1 MNEHFKQVNRNKY
14 LTIVPT
20 NESKEKN
27 KKKYKELWIKINNQV
42 RNRSI
47 IRKLGDHDE
56 NIWRSNL
63 IQMTISLWKK
73 TIEIR
78 IIALVVSVVFLKIN
92 EYYQHVFLDECL
104 YKIWMKSNNELK
116 EIDIKNR
123 VYFYFDVIIN
133 GTKINFSN
141 ILSCKKL
148 YQSIITFHIK
158 FQQVQNYY
166 VLGSIK

>member
-1 MNEHFKQVNRNKY
+1 MKIKFNSDDNVPLNK
-14 LTIVPT
+14 I
-20 NESKEKN
+20 
-27 KKKYKELWIKINNQV
+27 
-42 RNRSI
+42 
-47 IRKLGDHDE
+47 
-56 NIWRSNL
+56 
-63 IQMTISLWKK
+63 
-73 TIEIR
+73 IEIR
-78 IIALVVSVVFLKIN
+78 IIALVVRVVFLKIN
-92 EYYQHVFLDECL
+92 KYYQHVFLDECL

-158 FQQVQNYY
+158 FQQVQNHG